1 MSTRAYGSSPS
12 LSPRCSD
19 TSYSPDSTD
28 DGRSA
33 RNRAKIFPSLLA
45 KSCSSVLEEFTTQNS
60 SRFPLAKSSSN
71 SAPDTPKIYGVTQQ
85 SWEGGGEEKK
95 ERERRHLWKEQ
106 GGKTFSKGKCSY
118 NTLGKSIPPAIRSQR
133 IIIINDT
140 ANSRKLLSFCAYPA
154 ALTPI
159 KTRGSKVLLKILVLP
174 LCLNKILKVWTT
186 QHRPL
191 TLFLFSWPW

>member
-71 SAPDTPKIYGVTQQ
+71 TAPDTPKIYGATQQ
-85 SWEGGGEEKK
+85 SWEGGGKKRRREREGIYGRTKEEKLSVK
-95 ERERRHLWKEQ
+95 ENAATIHWAKVYRQQSDHKELSLLMIQ
-106 GGKTFSKGKCSY
+106 RTAESY
-118 NTLGKSIPPAIRSQR
+118 
-133 IIIINDT
+133 
-140 ANSRKLLSFCAYPA
+140 
-154 ALTPI
+154 
-159 KTRGSKVLLKILVLP
+159 
-174 LCLNKILKVWTT
+174 
-186 QHRPL
+186 
-191 TLFLFSWPW
+191 